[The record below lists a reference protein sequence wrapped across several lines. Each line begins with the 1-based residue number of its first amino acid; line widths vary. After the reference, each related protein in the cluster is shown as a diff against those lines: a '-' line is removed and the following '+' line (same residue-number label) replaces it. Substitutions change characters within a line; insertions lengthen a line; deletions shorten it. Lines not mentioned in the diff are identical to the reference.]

1 MSIILYSIKTC
12 PRCRVLDAK
21 LHLAD
26 IEFEVCEDIDKMQSL
41 GITSAPVLGVD
52 DKLLTFKEAVDWIN
66 NGGGKTIE
74 N

>member
-1 MSIILYSIKTC
+1 M
-12 PRCRVLDAK
+12 
-21 LHLAD
+21 
-26 IEFEVCEDIDKMQSL
+26 ESL

-52 DKLLTFKEAVDWIN
+52 DKLLTLKKAVDWIN

>member
-1 MSIILYSIKTC
+1 MSIILYSTKC
-12 PRCRVLDAK
+12 PKCLVLDAK

-26 IEFEVCEDIDKMQSL
+26 IEFEVCEDIDKMESL

-52 DKLLTFKEAVDWIN
+52 DKLLSFKEAVDWIN

>member
-1 MSIILYSIKTC
+1 MSIILYSTRC
-12 PRCRVLDAK
+12 PKCRVLDAK

-26 IEFEVCEDIDKMQSL
+26 IEFEVCEDIDKMESL
-41 GITSAPVLGVD
+41 GIISAPVLGVD

>member
-1 MSIILYSIKTC
+1 MSIILYSTNC
-12 PRCRVLDAK
+12 PKCRVLDAK

-26 IEFEVCEDIDKMQSL
+26 IEFEVCEDIDKMESL